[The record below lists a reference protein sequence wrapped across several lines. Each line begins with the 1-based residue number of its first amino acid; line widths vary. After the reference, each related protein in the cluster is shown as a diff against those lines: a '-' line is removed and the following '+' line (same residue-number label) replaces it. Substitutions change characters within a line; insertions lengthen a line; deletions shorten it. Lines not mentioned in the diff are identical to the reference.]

1 MSRPTPPVALTIAG
15 TDSGAGAGVG
25 ADLKAFAAQGVHG
38 TFAVTVVTAQNTME
52 VRDAH
57 PIPTAVLG
65 SQIDAVTADLPVA
78 ATKTGLLWGA
88 DALRTVADRLDRLG
102 RLVVDP
108 VLVNSKRERIQPTEM
123 DALYRTLLFP
133 TATVLT
139 PNVAEAQLLTGRDI
153 HTSADA
159 ATAASA
165 LQDAGVEHVV
175 VTGLLE
181 DGQAID
187 AWAGP
192 DGVELL
198 AAPTVDTRNIH
209 GTGCSFAATIAARLA
224 HGDPAD
230 VAIPTAKDAIAGAIA
245 ASARWELGAG
255 QGPID
260 HFWRN

>member
-38 TFAVTVVTAQNTME
+38 TFAVTVVTAQNTLE
-52 VRDAH
+52 VREAH
-57 PIPTAVLG
+57 PIPASVLA
-65 SQIDAVTADLPVA
+65 SQVDAVTDDLPVA

-88 DALRTVADRLDRLG
+88 AAVRTVADRVQRLG

-108 VLVNSKRERIQPTEM
+108 VLVNSKRERIQPPEV
-123 DALYRTLLFP
+123 DSLYRSLLFP
-133 TATVLT
+133 AAVVLT
-139 PNVAEAQLLTGRDI
+139 PNVAEAQLLTGLDI
-153 HTSADA
+153 RTSADA
-159 ATAASA
+159 ALAAST
-165 LQDAGVEHVV
+165 LQEEGVEHVV
-175 VTGLLE
+175 VTGLLQ

-187 AWAGP
+187 AWARP

-230 VAIPTAKDAIAGAIA
+230 VAIPLAKDAVAGAIA
-245 ASARWELGAG
+245 ASAHWELGDG